1 MSSSSFSEAHVVFVA
16 DVFLENYGGGAER
29 TTEALFEVAP
39 YKTCKLK
46 SSDVTQ
52 ELIQQGINKFWVFF
66 NYRSMDHNLIPL
78 IVANCNYSIVEYDYK
93 FCQYRSVDLHKRE
106 NGKNCDCH
114 DQQLGKIISAFLH
127 GSEHIF
133 WMSKKQSAIYHEKF
147 PFLKD
152 NKQTVLSSVFTVDD
166 LEYIERLRVTRE
178 KNGWSQNHWA
188 IIDGNSWI
196 KGVDESVKAL
206 NETFPEST
214 SEVIG
219 GLSYYDLLKTLSE
232 FHGLSFHPLG
242 GDTCP
247 RTVIEASLLGLE
259 LLLNSNVQHM
269 NEDWFSGDADEIE
282 SYLLGRP
289 QVFWNSIT
297 SFIERNII
305 LSGYTTTKNVIKSDY
320 PWRASIQSLLG
331 FCDEVVVVD
340 GGSDDGTWENLKSW
354 AEHEEKLRIY
364 QVKRDWDN
372 YRFAVF
378 DGQQKAVA
386 RSLCK
391 GDWCWQM
398 DIDEVVHEND
408 YEKVKKLA
416 RQIPKSVKL
425 VCLPVIDY
433 WGKEDK
439 VRVDVNPWKW
449 RLSRNDTHI
458 THDIPAQHRR
468 YDEKGNVYSVGSDGC
483 DYVHTDNYQP
493 IPHMNFY
500 TPQHE
505 QIRQQLLSN
514 EEFCN
519 QNLENYS
526 KFINAAIEELPAVH
540 HYSWFDI
547 KRKIYTYKNYWSKHW
562 ASLYNRVTDDIPENN
577 MFFNKRWSD
586 VNDSEIVNLANKMDN
601 ELGGWV
607 FHTRVDFSKPT
618 PWYKINSGH
627 PNLIKKW
634 LEERK

>member
-1 MSSSSFSEAHVVFVA
+1 MNNFQDADVIFVA
-16 DVFLENYGGGAER
+16 DMFLEDYGGGAER
-29 TTEALFEVAP
+29 TTEALFEVAT
-39 YKTCKLK
+39 YNTAKVK
-46 SSDVTQ
+46 SSEVNQD
-52 ELIQQGINKFWVFF
+52 LIQQGVGKFWVFF
-66 NYRSMDHNLIPL
+66 NYSGMDHNLIPL
-78 IVANCNYSIVEYDYK
+78 IVANCNYAIVEYDYK
-93 FCQYRSVDLHKRE
+93 FCQYRSIDLHKRE
-106 NGKNCDCH
+106 TGKNCDCH

-133 WMSKKQSAIYHEKF
+133 WMSKRQSEIYHERF
-147 PFLKD
+147 PFLQD
-152 NKQTVLSSVFTVDD
+152 NNQTVLSSIFSVDD
-166 LEYIERLRVTRE
+166 LEFIERLKNARE
-178 KNGWSQNHWA
+178 KNDWNKNIWA
-188 IIDGNSWI
+188 VIDGNSWI
-196 KGVDESVKAL
+196 KGVEESKTAVT
-206 NETFPEST
+206 ETFPEST
-214 SEVIG
+214 VEVLG
-219 GLSYYDLLKTLSE
+219 GLSYYDLLKSLSE

-259 LLLNSNVQHM
+259 LLINDNVQHVS
-269 NEDWFSGDADEIE
+269 EAWFSGDVDEIE
-282 SYLLGRP
+282 SYLLSRP
-289 QVFWNSIT
+289 EVFWDTIT
-297 SFIERNII
+297 NFIERDVV
-305 LSGYTTTKNVIKSDY
+305 LSGYTTTKNVIESDY
-320 PWRASIQSLLG
+320 PWQASIQSLLG

-340 GGSDDGTWENLKSW
+340 GGSDDGTWEALQYL
-354 AEHEEKLRIY
+354 AESEEKLKVY
-364 QVKRDWDN
+364 QVKRDWND

-416 RQIPKSVKL
+416 RQIPKSVKI

-458 THDIPAQHRR
+458 THDIPAQHRA
-468 YDEKGNVYSVGSDGC
+468 YDEKGNVYSLGSDGC

-505 QIRQQLLSN
+505 QVRQQIMN
-514 EEFCN
+514 DENFKV
-519 QNLENYS
+519 QNLPNYEN
-526 KFINAAIEELPAVH
+526 FINAAIKELPTVH

-547 KRKIYTYKNYWSKHW
+547 ERKINTYKNYWSKHW
-562 ASLYNRVTDDIPENN
+562 ASLYNKTTEDTPDNN
-577 MFFNKRWSD
+577 MFFDKSWKDVSD
-586 VNDSEIVNLANKMDN
+586 EEIVNLANKMNN

-607 FHTRVDFSKPT
+607 FHSRVDFNKPT
-618 PWYKINSGH
+618 PWYNIDSKH
-627 PNLIKKW
+627 PELIIEW
-634 LEERK
+634 LKERK

>member
-1 MSSSSFSEAHVVFVA
+1 MNNFLESDVVFVA
-16 DVFLENYGGGAER
+16 DMFLEDYGGGAER

-39 YKTCKLK
+39 YETFKLK
-46 SSDVTQ
+46 SNEVTQ
-52 ELIQQGINKFWVFF
+52 ELIQQGTSKYWVFF
-66 NYRSMDHNLIPL
+66 NFRSMDHNLIPL
-78 IVANCNYSIVEYDYK
+78 IVANCHYSIVEYDYK
-93 FCQYRSVDLHKRE
+93 FCQYRSIDLHKRE
-106 NGKNCDCH
+106 TGKNCDCH
-114 DQQLGKIISAFLH
+114 DQQLGKLISAFLH

-133 WMSKKQSAIYHEKF
+133 WMSQKQSEIYHQRF

-152 NKQTVLSSVFTVDD
+152 NEQTVLSSVFSVDD
-166 LEYIERLRVTRE
+166 LEYIERLKNARKE
-178 KNGWSQNHWA
+178 NGWSKNHWA
-188 IIDGNSWI
+188 VIDGNSWI
-196 KGVDESVKAL
+196 KGVEESTTAVS
-206 NETFPEST
+206 ESFPEST
-214 SEVIG
+214 VEVIG
-219 GLSYYDLLKTLSE
+219 GLSYYDLLKSLSE

-259 LLLNSNVQHM
+259 LLLNNNVQNM
-269 NEDWFSGDADEIE
+269 SEDWFGGDVDEIE
-282 SYLLGRP
+282 SYLLGR
-289 QVFWNSIT
+289 QQIFWDKVT
-297 SFIERNII
+297 CFLERDIM
-305 LSGYTTTKNVIKSDY
+305 LSGYTTTKNVISSDY
-320 PWRASIQSLLG
+320 PWRASIQSLLE

-354 AEHEEKLRIY
+354 SEHEKKLKVH
-364 QVKRDWDN
+364 QVKRDWEY

-378 DGQQKAVA
+378 DGQQKAIA
-386 RSLCK
+386 RSLCQ

-398 DIDEVVHEND
+398 DIDEVVHEKD
-408 YEKVKKLA
+408 YGKIKKLA

-425 VCLPVIDY
+425 VSLPVIDY

-468 YDEKGNVYSVGSDGC
+468 YDEKGNVYSIGSDGC

-505 QIRQQLLSN
+505 QIRHQILSDN
-514 EEFCN
+514 DFRDA
-519 QNLENYS
+519 NLGNYS
-526 KFINAAIEELPAVH
+526 NFINAAVQELPSVH

-547 KRKIYTYKNYWSKHW
+547 ERKIYTYKNYWSKHW
-562 ASLYNRVTDDIPENN
+562 ASLYNKVTDDIPENN
-577 MFFNKRWSD
+577 MFFDKSWADVSD
-586 VNDSEIVNLANKMDN
+586 KEIVNLANKMDN

-607 FHTRVDFSKPT
+607 FHSRVDFNKPT
-618 PWYKINSGH
+618 PWYKIESPTINQ
-627 PNLIKKW
+627 
-634 LEERK
+634 EMA

>member
-1 MSSSSFSEAHVVFVA
+1 MNNFNESEVIFVA
-16 DVFLENYGGGAER
+16 DFFIEEYGGGAEK

-39 YKTCKLK
+39 YRTCKIK
-46 SSDVTQ
+46 SN
-52 ELIQQGINKFWVFF
+52 ELTKEILEQCANKFLVFF

-78 IVANCNYSIVEYDYK
+78 IVANCHYAIVEYDYK
-93 FCQYRSVDLHKRE
+93 FCQYRSIDLHKRE
-106 NGKNCDCH
+106 TGKNCDCH
-114 DQQLGKIISAFLH
+114 EQQLGKIISAFLH
-127 GSEHIF
+127 GSDHIF
-133 WMSKKQSAIYHEKF
+133 WMSQKQSVIYHDRF

-152 NKQTVLSSVFTVDD
+152 NNQTVLSSVFSVDD
-166 LEYIERLRVTRE
+166 LEYIERLSVSRE
-178 KNGWSQNHWA
+178 KNGWDSSRWA
-188 IIDGNSWI
+188 VIDGNSWI
-196 KGVDESVKAL
+196 KGVDESIKAT
-206 NETFPEST
+206 NEKYPSCNV
-214 SEVIG
+214 EVIG
-219 GLSYYDLLKTLSE
+219 GLPYYDLLKTLSG

-247 RTVIEASLLGLE
+247 RTVIEAKLLDLDLMVNE
-259 LLLNSNVQHM
+259 NVQHY
-269 NEDWFSGDADEIE
+269 EEEWFLKSRDEVEAYIL
-282 SYLLGRP
+282 SRP
-289 QVFWNSIT
+289 QIFWDVIS
-297 SFIERNII
+297 SFFNRDIS
-305 LSGYTTTKNVIKSDY
+305 LSGYTTTKNVICSDY
-320 PWRASIQSLLG
+320 PWKESIQSMLD

-340 GGSDDGTWENLKSW
+340 GGSNDGTWENLKSW
-354 AEHEEKLRIY
+354 SENEKKLRVY
-364 QVKRDWDN
+364 QVKRDWDH

-408 YEKVKKLA
+408 YKKVKKLA
-416 RQIPKSVKL
+416 RQIPKSVKI

-468 YDEKGNVYSVGSDGC
+468 YDENGNVFSIGSDGC

-493 IPHMNFY
+493 IPHMNFF

-505 QIRQQLLSN
+505 QIRQKIIDDSDFRKN
-514 EEFCN
+514 
-519 QNLENYS
+519 NLQNYS
-526 KFINAAIEELPAVH
+526 NFINAALKELPSVH

-547 KRKIYTYKNYWSKHW
+547 ERKILTYKNYWSKHW
-562 ASLYNRVTDDIPENN
+562 ASLYNKITDDIPENN
-577 MFFNKRWSD
+577 MFFDKKWSD
-586 VNDSEIVNLANKMDN
+586 VSNEEIVNLATKMNN

-607 FHTRVDFSKPT
+607 FHERVDFTKPT
-618 PWYKINSGH
+618 PWYSVDSGH
-627 PNLIKKW
+627 PNIMKSW
-634 LEERK
+634 LKERK

>member
-1 MSSSSFSEAHVVFVA
+1 MNNFNESEVIFVA
-16 DVFLENYGGGAER
+16 DFFIEEYGGGAEK

-39 YKTCKLK
+39 YRTCKIK
-46 SSDVTQ
+46 SN
-52 ELIQQGINKFWVFF
+52 ELTKEILEQCANKFLVFF

-78 IVANCNYSIVEYDYK
+78 IVANCHYAIVEYDYK
-93 FCQYRSVDLHKRE
+93 FCQYRSIDLHKRE
-106 NGKNCDCH
+106 TGKNCDCH
-114 DQQLGKIISAFLH
+114 EQQLGKIISAFLH
-127 GSEHIF
+127 GSDHIF
-133 WMSKKQSAIYHEKF
+133 WMSQKQSVIYHDRF

-152 NKQTVLSSVFTVDD
+152 NNQTVLSSVFSVDD
-166 LEYIERLRVTRE
+166 LEYIERLRVSRE
-178 KNGWSQNHWA
+178 KNGWDSSRWA
-188 IIDGNSWI
+188 VIDGNSWI
-196 KGVDESVKAL
+196 KGVDESIKAT
-206 NETFPEST
+206 NEKYPSCNV
-214 SEVIG
+214 EVIG
-219 GLSYYDLLKTLSE
+219 GLPYYDLLKTLSG

-247 RTVIEASLLGLE
+247 RTVIEAKLLDLDLMVNE
-259 LLLNSNVQHM
+259 NVQHY
-269 NEDWFSGDADEIE
+269 EEEWFLKSRDEVEAYIL
-282 SYLLGRP
+282 SRP
-289 QVFWNSIT
+289 QIFWDVIS
-297 SFIERNII
+297 SFFNRGIS
-305 LSGYTTTKNVIKSDY
+305 LSGYTTTKNVICSDY
-320 PWRASIQSLLG
+320 PWKESIQSMLD

-340 GGSDDGTWENLKSW
+340 GGSNDGTWENLKSW
-354 AEHEEKLRIY
+354 SENEEKLRVY
-364 QVKRDWDN
+364 QVKRDWDH

-408 YEKVKKLA
+408 YKKVKKLA
-416 RQIPKSVKL
+416 RQIPKSVKI

-468 YDEKGNVYSVGSDGC
+468 YDENGNVFSIGSDGC

-493 IPHMNFY
+493 IPHMNFF

-505 QIRQQLLSN
+505 QIRQKIIDDSDFRKN
-514 EEFCN
+514 
-519 QNLENYS
+519 NLQNYS
-526 KFINAAIEELPAVH
+526 NFINAALKELPSVH

-547 KRKIYTYKNYWSKHW
+547 ERKILTYKNYWSKHW
-562 ASLYNRVTDDIPENN
+562 ASLYNKITDDIPENN
-577 MFFNKRWSD
+577 MFFDKKWSD
-586 VNDSEIVNLANKMDN
+586 VSNEEIVNLATKMNN

-607 FHTRVDFSKPT
+607 FHERVDFTKPT
-618 PWYKINSGH
+618 PWYSVDSGH
-627 PNLIKKW
+627 PNIMKSW
-634 LEERK
+634 LKERK